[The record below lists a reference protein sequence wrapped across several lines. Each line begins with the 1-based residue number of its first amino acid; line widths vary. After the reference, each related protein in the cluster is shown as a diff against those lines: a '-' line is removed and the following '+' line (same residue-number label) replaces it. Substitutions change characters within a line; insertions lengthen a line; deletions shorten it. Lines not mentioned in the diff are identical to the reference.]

1 VIDDLEK
8 SIPFF
13 KLGAPNRAPFYYLF
27 SLAYARNDGLW
38 LEFGTHDGTTINLI
52 AQIMHSYGKQDNIIY
67 GFDSFVGL
75 PEDWEK
81 EGDRHNFDLKGKP
94 PNAPWKNVAFVKG
107 WFKETIPKFLKN
119 TKKQLDGSL
128 INAAMIHIDC
138 DIYSSCITVLEG
150 FKDRI
155 KPGTVIMFDEIHDGA
170 REHPT
175 YKEHEYKAWLEFS
188 EKYKVKYDWL
198 AHVKDS
204 GQASLIIKDIW
215 I

>member
-94 PNAPWKNVAFVKG
+94 PNVPWKNVAFVKG